1 MPWLCPIIKL
11 QIGLVGVVVV
21 KDKLSE
27 VYQEQQKQI
36 KSLVIEMC
44 ANHRNLNF
52 IEENNTEELYIIEK
66 IPYII

>member
-1 MPWLCPIIKL
+1 MSWLC
-11 QIGLVGVVVV
+11 GVVKLWIALEGELVV

-44 ANHRNLNF
+44 ENHKHLNF
-52 IEENNTEELYIIEK
+52 IEENIQKSYTS
-66 IPYII
+66 